1 MQNPFHVREKGV
13 KTPQK
18 ARKMTKTITKDKA
31 IMMEEIR
38 ILISEGKTVTITVKG
53 NSMNPFMVHL
63 RDQMTLGPWKDEDIR
78 KGTVA
83 LVRDIRGN
91 HLIHRIIK
99 REKNTVTLL
108 GDGNIAQTETA
119 TLDNVIG
126 IMYSI
131 TRKGKVYTT
140 QSLVWRTYSVIW
152 SLLTPV
158 RRWPLGLWRKIFP
171 QPNLMKQ
178 PR

>member
-1 MQNPFHVREKGV
+1 M
-13 KTPQK
+13 
-18 ARKMTKTITKDKA
+18 AKTITIDKA
-31 IMMEEIR
+31 IMIEEIR
-38 ILISEGKTVTITVKG
+38 VLISEGKTVTITVKG

-63 RDQMTLGPWKDEDIR
+63 RDQITLGPWKDEDLK

-83 LVRDIRGN
+83 LVKDIRGI

-99 REKNTVTLL
+99 RDKNTVTLL
-108 GDGNIAQTETA
+108 GDGNVLQTETA

-126 IMYSI
+126 IMYCI
-131 TRKGKVYTT
+131 NRKGRIYTSD
-140 QSLVWRTYSVIW
+140 SLIWRTYSAIW
-152 SLLTPV
+152 ALLTPV
-158 RRWPLGLWRKIFP
+158 RRWPLGLWRRIFP